1 MKKFISLVLAIMM
14 LVSCVCVSATAAD
27 EAQVL
32 HFDTTKSGWTDFT
45 KVFCHMW
52 VYGGDSFAPW
62 QSKKEACT
70 DTDGDGIWTYDI
82 TAKLKTELEEG
93 QLYVCIFSNNNNQQI
108 YDLLF
113 DTTVFG
119 DTAYGADFVYE
130 NPEDSS
136 KTAQAAFWEG
146 QDPAVFG
153 PAMAITSIG
162 NVVGTC
168 IPNVTT
174 AQEIFESFLANTEK
188 LDNVRTYSMKADQAI
203 LDDIAIAMGLTVAD
217 IETAIANTA
226 AVVEWN
232 AADSTAPQ
240 GGTDPTEPEPTEPE
254 PTEPEPTEPEP
265 TEPEPTEPE
274 PTEPEPTEPEPTE
287 PFNPADHTWT
297 AVGAIAPGHTEG
309 GCLGAAWNPAYTD
322 NDLTFDEATGLWS
335 KTYTDVAAT
344 GETED
349 FDDTWYEYKV
359 AADHDWA
366 ISFNENGDAL
376 GDGTNAKFDV
386 EKDGSTVTIYFDG
399 TKCWAVVEY
408 ELIDPPMTGPTDPE
422 PTQPEPTTDDDD
434 PTEPEPTEPEPT
446 EPFNPADHTWTA
458 VGAIAPGH
466 TDGGCLGA
474 AWNVTNAD
482 NDLTY
487 DEATGLW
494 SITYTDVAATGETDD
509 YDDTWYEYKV
519 AADHDWALSFN
530 DTGDALGDGT
540 NAKFDVEED
549 GSTVTI
555 YFDGTKC
562 WAVVE
567 APEVPVR
574 QLGDVDNDGEVS
586 IMDVTAIQMH
596 LAKLET
602 LDEEALSYA
611 DVNGDGYV
619 TILDGTE
626 IQLLLAGITE
636 EA

>member
-1 MKKFISLVLAIMM
+1 MKKFISLVLAVMM
-14 LVSCVCVSATAAD
+14 LVSCVCISATAAD

-32 HFDTTKSGWTDFT
+32 HFDAEASGWTDFT
-45 KVFCHMW
+45 SVFCHIW
-52 VYGGDSFAPW
+52 AYGGDSFAPW
-62 QSKKEACT
+62 QSKKEKCT
-70 DTDGDGIWTYDI
+70 DNGDGTWSYDI

-136 KTAQAAFWEG
+136 KTAQAGFWKN

-174 AQEIFESFLANTEK
+174 AQEIFETFLANTEK
-188 LDNVRTYSMKADQAI
+188 LDNVRTYSMKTDQAI
-203 LDDIAIAMGLTVAD
+203 LDDIAIAMDLTVTD

-232 AADSTAPQ
+232 AADSTAPA
-240 GGTDPTEPEPTEPE
+240 GSTEPTEPE
-254 PTEPEPTEPEP
+254 ATEPEATEPEA
-265 TEPEPTEPE
+265 TEPEATEPE
-274 PTEPEPTEPEPTE
+274 ATEPEATEPEATEPEATE
-287 PFNPADHTWT
+287 PFDPADHTWT
-297 AVGAIAPGHTEG
+297 AVGAIAPGHTDG
-309 GCLGAAWNPAYTD
+309 GCLGTAWNPANTD
-322 NDLTFDEATGLWS
+322 NDLVFDETTGIWS
-335 KTYTDVAAT
+335 ITYTDVAAT
-344 GETED
+344 LETED

-359 AADHDWA
+359 AADHAWDL
-366 ISFNENGDAL
+366 SFNENGNAL

-386 EKDGSTVTIYFDG
+386 EKDGSTVTIFFDG
-399 TKCWAVVEY
+399 TKCWAVVEA
-408 ELIDPPMTGPTDPE
+408 PE
-422 PTQPEPTTDDDD
+422 V
-434 PTEPEPTEPEPT
+434 TEPEATEPEATEPEATEPEATEPEATEPEATEPEAT

-466 TDGGCLGA
+466 TDGGCLGT

-509 YDDTWYEYKV
+509 YEDTWYEYKV
-519 AADHDWALSFN
+519 AADHDWALSYN
-530 DTGDALGDGT
+530 ESGDALGDGT
-540 NAKFDVEED
+540 NAKFDVEVD

-562 WAVVE
+562 WAEVE
-567 APEVPVR
+567 APEVPER
-574 QLGDVDNDGEVS
+574 QLGDVDNDGEVT

-596 LAKLET
+596 LAKLEI
-602 LDEEALSYA
+602 LDEEALAYA
-611 DVNGDGYV
+611 DVNGDGFV

-626 IQLLLAGITE
+626 IQLALADIE
-636 EA
+636 EL